1 MPVTTRSPKA
11 AAQDTGWRL
20 EFPAG
25 IPAFEQETAFVLLRP
40 PETEP
45 LVFLQSEKTAGLCF
59 LAVPVERVVP
69 DYELALSAEDR
80 ISVGFAEKRPAAPG
94 ELVTFAILT
103 PVGRDITAN
112 LLAPVVVNV
121 ASGKAVQAVRS
132 DNRYSAR
139 TPVRFADREAGGC

>member
-80 ISVGFAEKRPAAPG
+80 NSVGFAEKRPAAGLFYRLILEPR
-94 ELVTFAILT
+94 FAT
-103 PVGRDITAN
+103 RKAQCFQ
-112 LLAPVVVNV
+112 
-121 ASGKAVQAVRS
+121 ASG
-132 DNRYSAR
+132 AR
-139 TPVRFADREAGGC
+139 CRNYPLRE